1 MRLNWWLILGFTAQ
15 ALFTMRFLVQWV
27 VTEKKRKSHVP
38 ISFWYF
44 SIFGGLLLLLYAIYR
59 KDPVF
64 ILGQST
70 GVFIYSRNLYFIHK
84 KNK

>member
-1 MRLNWWLILGFTAQ
+1 MKLNWWLILGFTAQ
-15 ALFTMRFLVQWV
+15 ALFTMRFLIQWV

-44 SIFGGLLLLLYAIYR
+44 SILGGLLLLVYAIHR

-84 KNK
+84 KK